1 MSDFGVDRDSG
12 TRRKI
17 GGFAVGPGTS
27 RSVWAAVLLGARFV
41 SGGRRGSV
49 RRVRSAV
56 IGIGLSLLPLVLVL
70 QVADGM
76 IRGIA
81 ERYIETGTYH
91 IQAQP
96 RFGAEDVGVRRIA
109 ESVAAIDGVRYAFP
123 ERQGLGLAYTDAGRA
138 GATVRAVSDE
148 LWSSDERFRELVEL
162 DAGEFSLGVN
172 SAVVGRDMARRLD
185 LQPGD
190 ALRVLTV
197 RSGGDGRFLPRVSTF
212 EVAGVIS
219 TGYHDLDRLWLFVPY
234 ERGVRILPE
243 ESSRTFVG
251 VKVDD
256 PYGLPNPLFSGD
268 PDSARALDRIRAEL
282 PGEWSVSTWFEM
294 ERTLY
299 LSFLATRN
307 LLIFVMFLIV
317 CVASVNIASTL
328 STMSIEKR
336 EELAILKS
344 TGSSSRL
351 IRLAFLSAG
360 FLIGVVG
367 AVLGLAFGL
376 ALAVNVNEVLEL
388 AEHAVDSAMRA
399 RDLLLVPLGARP
411 VGAVDIIS
419 TEFYLERIPIRVD
432 VPGLLTATVLVVI
445 VATLASV
452 LPARRAART
461 RPLEVLRKH

>member
-1 MSDFGVDRDSG
+1 MSNFGADRDNGTLRPTPSLPRGSG
-12 TRRKI
+12 RSR
-17 GGFAVGPGTS
+17 AV
-27 RSVWAAVLLGARFV
+27 WEAILLGVRFV

-96 RFGAEDVGVRRIA
+96 RFGAEEEGLREIA

-123 ERQGLGLAYTDAGRA
+123 ERQGLGLAYTDTGRA
-138 GATVRAVSDE
+138 GATVRAVGEE
-148 LWSSDERFRELVEL
+148 LWSGDERFRELVEL
-162 DAGEFSLGVN
+162 DAGDFSLGVN
-172 SAVVGRDMARRLD
+172 SAVVGRDMARRLA
-185 LQPGD
+185 LRPGD
-190 ALRVLTV
+190 PLRVLTV

-212 EVAGVIS
+212 EVEGIIS
-219 TGYHDLDRLWLFVPY
+219 TGYQDLDRLWLFVPY

-243 ESSRTFVG
+243 ESSRTFIG
-251 VKVDD
+251 IKVDD

-268 PDSARALDRIRAEL
+268 PESGEALDRIRDEL

-294 ERTLY
+294 ERSQY

-307 LLIFVMFLIV
+307 LLVFVMVLIV
-317 CVASVNIASTL
+317 CVAAVNIASTL

-351 IRLAFLSAG
+351 VRIAFLSAG
-360 FLIGVVG
+360 FVIGVTG
-367 AVLGLAFGL
+367 AVLGLAVGL
-376 ALAVNVNEVLEL
+376 ALAVNVNELLRFFEV
-388 AEHAVDSAMRA
+388 AVDYAIRA
-399 RDLLLVPLGARP
+399 RDALLVPLGAQP
-411 VGAVDIIS
+411 AGAVDIIS

-432 VPGLLTATVLVVI
+432 VPGLLAAAVLVVI